1 MERKVKSTHEYDA
14 QIARANEANALLS
27 NPILNEV
34 LDKMEADA
42 TQKMIDSLDQ
52 AQRELQWH
60 KVRAVKD
67 FKQELKMISA
77 TGRIAAEKKK
87 TAGDQ

>member
-14 QIARANEANALLS
+14 QIARANEANALLA
-27 NPILNEV
+27 NPILNEI
-34 LDKMEADA
+34 LDKMESEA

-60 KVRAVKD
+60 KVRAVRD
-67 FKQELKMISA
+67 FKQELRTISA

-87 TAGDQ
+87 TAGAQ